1 MNSYSVPDAAIRL
14 NQASSK
20 DREAFRQMFDSFAG
34 QADALAVEHAKVSN
48 TLIRHAIRPI
58 LKFVQLAV
66 QSVIPDISPQM
77 LSRLSNEYGRTINRS
92 QFEQFMTRVFLEA
105 QPANEIRRA
114 FQLIDVNK
122 TGAITASQLQDA
134 MESLGDR
141 PDIAETEA
149 MIHEAGHTF
158 PEKVTLDELI
168 SFLLSEDD

>member
-1 MNSYSVPDAAIRL
+1 MNSFSVPDAAIRL

-20 DREAFRQMFDSFAG
+20 DREAFGQMFDSFAG
-34 QADALAVEHAKVSN
+34 QTDTLTVEQAK
-48 TLIRHAIRPI
+48 
-58 LKFVQLAV
+58 LAV

-77 LSRLSNEYGRTINRS
+77 LSRLSNEYGRTVSRS
-92 QFEQFMTRVFLEA
+92 QFEQFMTRVFLDA

-122 TGAITASQLQDA
+122 TGTITASQLQDA
-134 MESLGDR
+134 MESFGDR

-149 MIHEAGHTF
+149 MIHEAAHTF
-158 PEKVTLDELI
+158 PDKVTIDELI